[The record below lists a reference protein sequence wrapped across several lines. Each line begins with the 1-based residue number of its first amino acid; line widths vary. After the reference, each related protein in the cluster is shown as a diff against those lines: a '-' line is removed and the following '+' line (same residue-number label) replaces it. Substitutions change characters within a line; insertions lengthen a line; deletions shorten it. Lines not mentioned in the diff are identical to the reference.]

1 MSEEEM
7 NETSADAM
15 GAASTAGA
23 AENIDIDKLTFKQGL
38 EELSNIV
45 HLLESN
51 QLELEDSIERYKQ
64 GVEILANLQ
73 KRLNEA
79 QLTVT
84 ELMGKLDDEDM
95 GDIDTRISQL
105 KTARLHT
112 TYKESGCMLF
122 T

>member
-1 MSEEEM
+1 MSDEENATNIE
-7 NETSADAM
+7 EQ
-15 GAASTAGA
+15 AAKRC
-23 AENIDIDKLTFKQGL
+23 EEKINVEELTFKQGL
-38 EELSNIV
+38 EELSKTV

-73 KRLNEA
+73 KRLDEA

-95 GDIDTRISQL
+95 GDIDTRIS
-105 KTARLHT
+105 
-112 TYKESGCMLF
+112 
-122 T
+122 

>member
-73 KRLNEA
+73 KRLDEA

-95 GDIDTRISQL
+95 GDIDTRIS
-105 KTARLHT
+105 
-112 TYKESGCMLF
+112 
-122 T
+122 